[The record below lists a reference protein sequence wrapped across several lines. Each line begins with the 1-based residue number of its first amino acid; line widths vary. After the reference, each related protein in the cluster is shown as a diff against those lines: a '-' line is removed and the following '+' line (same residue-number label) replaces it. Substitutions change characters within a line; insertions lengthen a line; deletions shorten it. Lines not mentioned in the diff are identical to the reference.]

1 MVTETSSVAG
11 NEIEVYAKAMIA
23 EDVASVA
30 KSSDNLPKRWIIDS
44 GCSNHFSP
52 NKPDFVTYTPYTSPK
67 NIRLGDAST
76 TPSLGEGTVALTCI
90 VNGSPVTRYIHNVQ
104 YVPAMAYT
112 LLSCKVLNQ
121 RKLSVLL
128 KDG

>member
-1 MVTETSSVAG
+1 
-11 NEIEVYAKAMIA
+11 MIA

-30 KSSDNLPKRWIIDS
+30 KSSDNLPKQWIIDS

-52 NKPDFVTYTPYTSPK
+52 NKPDFITYTPYTSPK
-67 NIRLGDAST
+67 NIRLGDTST
-76 TPSLGEGTVALTCI
+76 TPSLGEGTVTLTCI
-90 VNGSPVTRYIHNVQ
+90 VNGSPVTRYIHDIQ
-104 YVPAMAYT
+104 YVPAMAYA

>member
-1 MVTETSSVAG
+1 MVTETSSAGAAG

-23 EDVASVA
+23 EDVASIA
-30 KSSDNLPKRWIIDS
+30 KSSDNLPKWWIIDS

-67 NIRLGDAST
+67 NIRLGDTST

-90 VNGSPVTRYIHNVQ
+90 VNGSPITCYIHDIQ
-104 YVPAMAYT
+104 YVPAMAYCAK
-112 LLSCKVLNQ
+112 S
-121 RKLSVLL
+121 
-128 KDG
+128 

>member
-1 MVTETSSVAG
+1 METSSTGTAG
-11 NEIEVYAKAMIA
+11 NEIKVYAKAMIA
-23 EDVASVA
+23 EDVSTIA
-30 KSSDNLPKRWIIDS
+30 KSSDNLPKQWIIDS

-52 NKPDFVTYTPYTSPK
+52 NKPDFVTYAPYTSPK
-67 NIRLGDAST
+67 NICLRDTST
-76 TPSLGEGTVALTCI
+76 TLLGEGTVALTCI
-90 VNGSPVTRYIHNVQ
+90 VNGSPVTRYIHDIQ

-121 RKLSVLL
+121 HKLSVLL